1 MRHLQQC
8 QGDTKIFHV
17 ESSEVADRLL
27 KARNF
32 SKTQIHIKHIF
43 LKEID
48 DVWAKEIMYHNNC
61 MNKYISKFQRDVHK
75 LIADDFENLEKSNH
89 TEKAFNLLDIS
100 ANGHVLSDV
109 RNTLSKTLKCHG
121 KASLFSKYLNLTL
134 KGIRFYKFTFLSVRP
149 GVRKSHKMR

>member
-1 MRHLQQC
+1 MRRLQQC

-75 LIADDFENLEKSNH
+75 LLADDFENLEKSNH
-89 TEKAFNLLDIS
+89 TEKAFNPFM
-100 ANGHVLSDV
+100 
-109 RNTLSKTLKCHG
+109 TE
-121 KASLFSKYLNLTL
+121 
-134 KGIRFYKFTFLSVRP
+134 
-149 GVRKSHKMR
+149 GVII